1 MRLLVAL
8 LCSTAACAAEAELQL
23 STEDGR
29 TRFFIGEAIRLH
41 LRFVIDA
48 QPGLH
53 LNTTTGARTSG
64 SHMASLDE
72 FTVEPADGVV
82 DPFVPRIYMGSAGS
96 LAFFGTGSLGT
107 PITVKLHLNEWFSF
121 RKPGKY
127 TVRLKS
133 NRLQRNLES
142 KTPEPIPL
150 EANPLEI
157 EIAEPPPGWAAQV
170 VVDARAVL
178 GSDSDEHSIERKETL
193 ARLRYLENPEA
204 AMALVAFSANS
215 GDLEATR
222 ALWPSPH
229 RKLVREEME
238 RLLEAP
244 GVPVHSYWLHTLA
257 EFAASA
263 EMSKDASANERLQE
277 GHRLLS
283 AHKERYTERL
293 LAALPRKQGEAR
305 AISALTL
312 HAANVPIPPEELRK
326 ILLSGPPEKAITRPW
341 FFSRMWPVLASPEI
355 GPFLEQAAFPGGEL
369 AAKHERVEA
378 IHRFYEIDAA
388 RARRRILEEIRTA
401 PPQSLV
407 FRYFFLPDRELSELD
422 EFLIERLKQPNPP
435 WLHIARYGTRTL
447 LPAVLSALDSGRG
460 ACLVEPILYL
470 LRVAPEEGRRRY
482 EAYSEPGAGGPRC
495 GRFGI
500 PGDPRDYMND
510 ALEDILISHLE
521 SEEME
526 IRTQAAFVLSNAGTA
541 RAEAPL
547 WRAME
552 RWRESVG
559 DGVEKLSPAQESE
572 EGSLSQALA
581 MPWGWVTSPDRSE
594 RLERLCVS
602 ERCRATV
609 RSFAHQ
615 PGQPVHLTFS
625 AHAGTRQ
632 LHIGRHAY
640 RFPEDLRARIPLYP
654 QGTVFSI
661 ELDQR
666 DSWYISN
673 FERELQAVFDELGGH
688 WELRIQTFE
697 RR

>member
-1 MRLLVAL
+1 MRILVAL
-8 LCSTAACAAEAELQL
+8 LFSAAACAAGAELQL
-23 STEDGR
+23 STDDGR
-29 TRFFIGEAIRLH
+29 TRFYIGEAIRLH

-82 DPFVPRIYMGSAGS
+82 DPLVSRIHMGSAGS
-96 LAFFGTGSLGT
+96 LAFFGTGSSDI
-107 PITVKLHLNEWFSF
+107 PITVKLYLNEWFSF
-121 RKPGKY
+121 RKPGQY

-150 EANPLEI
+150 EANPIEI
-157 EIAEPPPGWAAQV
+157 EIAEPPQAWAAQV

-178 GSDSDEHSIERKETL
+178 GSASDEHSIERKETL
-193 ARLRYLENPEA
+193 ARLQYLETPEA

-215 GDLEATR
+215 GDVEATR

-229 RKLVREEME
+229 RKLVLEEME

-257 EFAASA
+257 ELAASA
-263 EMSKDASANERLQE
+263 EMPEGRRADVRDWNRLV
-277 GHRLLS
+277 S
-283 AHKERYTERL
+283 THKGRYTERL

-305 AISALTL
+305 AISVLTL
-312 HAANVPIPPEELRK
+312 HGAGVPIPPEELRE

-341 FFSRMWPVLASPEI
+341 FFSGMWPVLASPEM

-407 FRYFFLPDRELSELD
+407 FRYFFLPDRELPELD
-422 EFLIERLKQPNPP
+422 EFFVERLKQPNPL

-482 EAYSEPGAGGPRC
+482 EAYSEPGANGPQC
-495 GRFGI
+495 GRFEI
-500 PGDPRDYMND
+500 PGDPRNYMND
-510 ALEDILISHLE
+510 ALEDILISRLE
-521 SEEME
+521 SDDME
-526 IRTQAAFVLSNAGTA
+526 VRNQAAFVLGNAGTA

-552 RWRESVG
+552 RWRESVE
-559 DGVEKLSPAQESE
+559 DGAEKLSPAQQSE

-581 MPWGWVTSPDRSE
+581 TPRSWVVSPDRAE

-609 RSFAHQ
+609 RAFAHQ
-615 PGQPVHLTFS
+615 PGQPVHLNLI
-625 AHAGTRQ
+625 AGAGPRR

-640 RFPEDLRARIPLYP
+640 RFPEDLRARIPHYP
-654 QGTVFSI
+654 RATVFSI
-661 ELDQR
+661 HLAQR
-666 DSWYISN
+666 DTWYIST
-673 FERELQAVFDELGGH
+673 FERELQSIFDELGY
-688 WELRIQTFE
+688 ELQVIDMHNRPI
-697 RR
+697 

>member
-1 MRLLVAL
+1 MRILVAL
-8 LCSTAACAAEAELQL
+8 LCSTAACAAGAELQL

-29 TRFFIGEAIRLH
+29 TRFYIGEAIRLH

-82 DPFVPRIYMGSAGS
+82 DPLVPRIHMGSAGS

-107 PITVKLHLNEWFSF
+107 PITVKLYLNEWFSF
-121 RKPGKY
+121 RKPGEY

-150 EANPLEI
+150 EANPIEI

-170 VVDARAVL
+170 VADARAVL
-178 GSDSDEHSIERKETL
+178 GSASDEHSIERKETL
-193 ARLRYLENPEA
+193 AHLQYLETPEA
-204 AMALVAFSANS
+204 ALALVAFSANS
-215 GDLEATR
+215 GDVEATR

-229 RKLVREEME
+229 RKMVLEEME
-238 RLLEAP
+238 RLLGAP
-244 GVPVHSYWLHTLA
+244 GVPLHSYWLHTLA
-257 EFAASA
+257 ELAASA
-263 EMSKDASANERLQE
+263 EMPEGGRADVRDWNRLV
-277 GHRLLS
+277 S
-283 AHKERYTERL
+283 THKGRYTERL
-293 LAALPRKQGEAR
+293 LTALPRKQGEAR
-305 AISALTL
+305 AISVLTL
-312 HAANVPIPPEELRK
+312 HGAGVPIPPEELRE
-326 ILLSGPPEKAITRPW
+326 ILLSGPPEKAIARPW
-341 FFSRMWPVLASPEI
+341 FLSGMWPVIASPEI
-355 GPFLEQAAFPGGEL
+355 GPFLERAAFPGEEL
-369 AAKHERVEA
+369 AAKHERIPA
-378 IHRFYEIDAA
+378 THRFYEIDPA

-401 PPQSLV
+401 PPESFMFQ
-407 FRYFFLPDRELSELD
+407 YFFLPDRELSELD
-422 EFLIERLKQPNPP
+422 EFFIERLKQPNPP
-435 WLHIARYGTRTL
+435 WLLIARYGTRTL

-482 EAYSEPGAGGPRC
+482 EAYSEPGAGGPQC

-500 PGDPRDYMND
+500 PGNPRDYMND
-510 ALEDILISHLE
+510 ALEDILTSRLE
-521 SEEME
+521 SGDME
-526 IRTQAAFVLSNAGTA
+526 VRNQAAFVLGNAGTV

-552 RWRESVG
+552 RWRESLG
-559 DGVEKLSPAQESE
+559 DGAEKLSPAQQSE
-572 EGSLSQALA
+572 EGTLSQALA
-581 MPWGWVTSPDRSE
+581 MPWGWVMSPDRAE

-602 ERCRATV
+602 ERCRANV
-609 RSFAHQ
+609 RAFAHQ
-615 PGQPVHLTFS
+615 PGQPVHLSPS
-625 AHAGTRQ
+625 AHAGPRR

-640 RFPEDLRARIPLYP
+640 RFPDDLRKRIPLYP

-661 ELDQR
+661 HLEQR
-666 DSWYISN
+666 GSWYIST
-673 FERELQAVFDELGGH
+673 FERELQSIFDELGY
-688 WELRIQTFE
+688 ELQVADMHNRPI
-697 RR
+697 